1 MRPAIEAAR
10 NASEGRPVEAVEVGV
25 HEGVNA
31 AEMLDEW
38 PELRILHLVDNYV
51 KSGRAPYE
59 KALVALKAFP
69 DRVRWHLTSSHVAAY
84 DIPDGSLDLVY
95 IDDDHSQKGILISML
110 AWIRKVKPGGIFGGH
125 DWGRYNLNVPIGEI
139 LQPRGL
145 TLHSDGLDWWT
156 QIGVSQE
163 PPAADGDSGPIV
175 PHEREGV

>member
-1 MRPAIEAAR
+1 MRAGIEAAR
-10 NASEGRPVEAVEVGV
+10 KAMGGREATAVEVGV

-31 AEMLDEW
+31 AEMLTQW
-38 PELRILHLVDNYV
+38 PELRVLHLVDNYV
-51 KSGRAPYE
+51 KSGRGPYD

-69 DRVRWHLTSSHVAAY
+69 DRVRWHLAPSHVAAH

-110 AWIRKVKPGGIFGGH
+110 AWIGKVKPGGILAGH

-145 TLHSDGLDWWT
+145 ELHSEGLDWWT
-156 QIGVSQE
+156 WLGVSQE
-163 PPAADGDSGPIV
+163 PPPEDGDSGPLIA
-175 PHEREGV
+175 